1 MSYQKHTWVT
11 NEIIRGKQ
19 LNHIEDGIYNEEQ
32 RAKNA
37 EDGLDARIDSIER
50 DTGAY
55 KVVSDHTQVS
65 NPSSKYIYL
74 EPDAQA
80 TGADKFKEWIYVYN
94 ETLETYEWR
103 LTGDIS
109 LDLSGYV
116 QNTDYAS
123 SSAFGVVKVDGLTIT
138 ANNGVISA
146 AAQAT
151 GVTSFNG
158 RSGAVS
164 PAAND
169 YDYSQISNT
178 PTIPGGV
185 KEGTTRSGASDTT
198 LYFVYT
204 T

>member
-1 MSYQKHTWVT
+1 M
-11 NEIIRGKQ
+11 
-19 LNHIEDGIYNEEQ
+19 
-32 RAKNA
+32 
-37 EDGLDARIDSIER
+37 
-50 DTGAY
+50 
-55 KVVSDHTQVS
+55 
-65 NPSSKYIYL
+65 
-74 EPDAQA
+74 
-80 TGADKFKEWIYVYN
+80 
-94 ETLETYEWR
+94 
-103 LTGDIS
+103 TGDIS

-123 SSAFGVVKVDGLTIT
+123 DQAFGVVKVDGSTIT

-164 PAAND
+164 PQSG
-169 YDYSQISNT
+169 DYSYSDISGTPTLGTAAAKDVPTSGNASTTQVVMGDDTRLSDSRTPTSHTHTKSQIT
-178 PTIPGGV
+178 DFPTIPGGV
-185 KEGTTRSGASDTT
+185 KEGTTRAGATDTT